1 MVGRFQFTTM
11 PLHLEIVILEKGGS
25 FATALQGAARR
36 LQA

>member
-1 MVGRFQFTTM
+1 M

-36 LQA
+36 LKA